1 MGSRG
6 LRTPSPYERLSC
18 LLRSLPI
25 ARAQALSGSSLSFDG
40 IATNFMALRLGA
52 GSSECDALCGVNAR
66 RRSVQGQDKHLNE
79 RCSYPGALIAFAGT
93 TCTKCIIAPHA
104 IQRMETTRLNARTLS
119 NVGGALRWS
128 RLSEQNLRID
138 KWSVCRG

>member
-1 MGSRG
+1 MGSRD
-6 LRTPSPYERLSC
+6 LRAPRPYELLSG

-25 ARAQALSGSSLSFDG
+25 ARAQALSDASLSFDG
-40 IATNFMALRLGA
+40 VATNFMALRLGA

-79 RCSYPGALIAFAGT
+79 RCSYPGALIVFAGM
-93 TCTKCIIAPHA
+93 TCTKCIIEPHA

-119 NVGGALRWS
+119 NVGGARHVKQMRGNCLR
-128 RLSEQNLRID
+128 RVAVAPQ
-138 KWSVCRG
+138 